1 MDVTPPTVVAAL
13 TPLPRWMLGTPS
25 DGSSSSGTPHTQLVP
40 RTQPQTQRLPP
51 QLPSPHALHRRL
63 APTRVLPQP
72 LRLLPS
78 RPAWRHYPQE
88 LTVPLLLLPRVSQ
101 RTKWRRLSTCAI
113 FLPKREA
120 C

>member
-1 MDVTPPTVVAAL
+1 MRPSPAVARLRHLRPTAC
-13 TPLPRWMLGTPS
+13 
-25 DGSSSSGTPHTQLVP
+25 SGRSL
-40 RTQPQTQRLPP
+40 QRLPP